1 MGLLEA
7 IVLGIVQGLTE
18 FLPISSTAHL
28 RITPELAG
36 WPDPGAAFSAV
47 IQVGT
52 LVAVLGYFRRD
63 ILAIGRAWFQE
74 TLRGQFATS
83 HDGKLG
89 WMMIVGTIP
98 IVIAGLTLKKYI
110 EGDFRRLTVIGYAQF
125 AFALLLLAAER
136 YHLWRERRGGGA
148 RTLESSTWSDAIW
161 VGLAQCLAII
171 PGASRSGV
179 TITGSLFCG
188 MDRAAAARFSFLL
201 SMPAVLLAAVYEMY
215 KERKDLLAS
224 QDSIVALVV
233 ATVVAAVVGYA
244 AIAMLIRFLRTH
256 ATYVFIGYRLALG
269 VFLIA
274 MVSRHVL
281 PDLPPTPE
289 PTSTAPTSSGK

>member
-1 MGLLEA
+1 MSLLEA

-36 WPDPGAAFSAV
+36 WPDPRAAFSAV

-52 LVAVLGYFRRD
+52 LVAVLSYFRRD
-63 ILAIGRAWFQE
+63 VFSIGQAWLRE
-74 TLRGQFATS
+74 SARGQFATT
-83 HDGKLG
+83 HEGKLG
-89 WMMIVGTIP
+89 WMMILGTIP
-98 IVIAGLTLKKYI
+98 IVVAALLLKKYI
-110 EGDFRRLTVIGYAQF
+110 DGDFRRLTVIGYAQF
-125 AFALLLLAAER
+125 VFALLLLAAER
-136 YHLWRERRGGGA
+136 YHLHRERQGRGA
-148 RTLESSTWSDAIW
+148 RDLESSTWSDAIW

-201 SMPAVLLAAVYEMY
+201 SLPAVFVAAVYEMY
-215 KERKDLLAS
+215 KERHDLLAS
-224 QDSIVALVV
+224 ADKVTALVV
-233 ATVVAAVVGYA
+233 ATVVSAIVGYA
-244 AIAMLIRFLRTH
+244 AIAILIRFLRTH
-256 ATYVFIGYRLALG
+256 ATYVFIVYRLALG

-281 PDLPPTPE
+281 PDLPPASE
-289 PTSTAPTSSGK
+289 STALAPAAPSK